1 MLHPKR
7 HTLSAR
13 VRKPSVL
20 GGAVASLAVM
30 SVGVTSL
37 AAQTDYYNTDRNR
50 PIQIEDAYPTE
61 RYAFELQLAPV
72 RLERVDG
79 GGYNWGVEPE
89 IAYGIF
95 PRTHIE
101 IGVPF
106 AFVDG
111 GPLGEQ
117 DFGLAGVDVSVL
129 HNFNVETAGLPAFGL
144 AADVLLPIGS
154 LAPDNAYVSLRALA
168 TRTYSWA
175 RFHLNGQYTIG
186 SANGAGQATGAAEL
200 SRWLAGIAVDRTF
213 PLKSTLIT
221 AELFVQEPLVE
232 TGEVELNLAG
242 GARYQLSPQL
252 ALDGGLGRRLTGDD
266 QSWFVTFGAAYAFA
280 IRGLIPVPRP

>member
-7 HTLSAR
+7 HPLSVR
-13 VRKPSVL
+13 VLKPSVL
-20 GGAVASLAVM
+20 RGAVVSLAATF
-30 SVGVTSL
+30 VGTTSL

-79 GGYNWGVEPE
+79 GLYHWGVEPE
-89 IAYGIF
+89 ITYGIF

-101 IGVPF
+101 IGVPL

-111 GPLGEQ
+111 GALGEQ
-117 DFGLAGVDVSVL
+117 DFGLAGIDVSVL
-129 HNFNVETAGLPAFGL
+129 HNLNVETAGLPAFGL
-144 AADVLLPIGS
+144 AADILLPVGS
-154 LAPDNAYVSLRALA
+154 LASDNAYLSLRALA

-175 RFHLNGQYTIG
+175 RVHLNGQYTFG
-186 SANGAGQATGAAEL
+186 SADRAGQAAGAAEL

-221 AELFVQEPLVE
+221 AELFVQEPLAE
-232 TGEVELNLAG
+232 AGEVELNLAG
-242 GARYQLSPQL
+242 GARYQLTPKL